1 MRNGVSFVRL
11 LAVSIPLIAL
21 AGCSE
26 ESKQVIADPDLIP
39 ADGLLRRLTETQFQ
53 SSLAAVFGPEVP
65 VPVSPEP
72 DVQLGRF
79 LSVGA
84 TQATFSPRG
93 VEAIEKVS
101 FDLAK
106 KAMANE
112 AVRARLVP
120 CAPAAT
126 RDDACA
132 TTALTKLG
140 EQLWR
145 RPVTAEESS
154 KFVELSGVAATTLGD
169 FYAGLEYGI
178 AGIIQS
184 PNFLFRVELGENEGS
199 AAASPRLNDFEL
211 ATRLSYF
218 FWNTSPD
225 DALLAAAEQGLL
237 STDAGLLAQAE
248 RLFAD
253 PRVHGGVRNFFNEYF
268 QLYELDKLD
277 KDPTIFEHAR
287 PELGPIAREETLST
301 IEALLLEEE
310 GDYRELFTG
319 RRTFINRELASV
331 YRVPAP
337 AREGFAEYVY
347 PPDSPRAGFL
357 GQLSFLGL
365 HSHAV
370 ASSATKRGLFIRER
384 LLCKR
389 INPPPVNVST
399 ALPEVNPDAQ
409 TLRDRLSTHATEP
422 SCAGCHNLTDPI
434 GLGLENFDAMGQYRT
449 IDNGGT
455 IEPAGDLDGAPFA
468 DARGVAERVVQ
479 HEDFGSCFVSNLYRY
494 ATGHEEN
501 FTELPILEGLTGELE
516 TSGYRLKPAMI
527 GIVMSEGFRSASKA
541 Q

>member
-1 MRNGVSFVRL
+1 MRKRFLFVRL
-11 LAVSIPLIAL
+11 LAASLPLVAL

-26 ESKQVIADPDLIP
+26 ESKQVVPDPTLIP
-39 ADGLLRRLTETQFQ
+39 AEGLLRRLTETQFQ
-53 SSLAAVFGPEVP
+53 SSLAAVFGPEIP
-65 VPVSPEP
+65 VPLSPEP

-106 KAMANE
+106 KAMAIE
-112 AVRARLVP
+112 SVRDRLVP

-132 TTALTKLG
+132 AAALTKLG

-145 RPVTAEESS
+145 RPVTAEESA
-154 KFVELSGVAATTLGD
+154 KFVELSGAAATTLGD

-178 AGIIQS
+178 AGVIQS
-184 PNFLFRVELGENEGS
+184 PNFLFRAELGESDGS
-199 AAASPRLNDFEL
+199 GAPTGRLNDFEL
-211 ATRLSYF
+211 ATRLAYF

-225 DALLAAAEQGLL
+225 DTLLAAAEQGLL
-237 STDAGLLAQAE
+237 STDDGLRAQAE

-253 PRVHGGVRNFFNEYF
+253 PRVHNGVRNFFNEYF
-268 QLYELDKLD
+268 RLYELDKLD

-319 RRTFINRELASV
+319 RRTFLNRELASV

-365 HSHAV
+365 NSHAV
-370 ASSATKRGLFIRER
+370 ASSATLRGLFIRER

-399 ALPEVNPDAQ
+399 ALPEVAADAQ

-422 SCAGCHNLTDPI
+422 SCAGCHDLTDPI
-434 GLGLENFDAMGQYRT
+434 GLGLENFDAMGQFRT
-449 IDNGGT
+449 TDNGGV
-455 IEPAGDLDGAPFA
+455 IDPAGDLDGAPFA
-468 DARGVAERVVQ
+468 EARGMAEQVVS
-479 HEDFGSCFVSNLYRY
+479 HAEFASCFVSNLYRY

-516 TSGYRLKPAMI
+516 ASGYRIKPAMI

>member
-1 MRNGVSFVRL
+1 MRTRLCFVRL
-11 LAVSIPLIAL
+11 LAASLPLVAL

-26 ESKQVIADPDLIP
+26 ESKQVVPDPALIP

-53 SSLAAVFGPEVP
+53 SSLEAVFGPEIP

-106 KAMANE
+106 KAMAI
-112 AVRARLVP
+112 ATVRARLVP

-132 TTALTKLG
+132 ALALTQLG

-145 RPVTAEESS
+145 RPVTAEESA
-154 KFVELSGVAATTLGD
+154 KFVELSGAAATTLGD

-178 AGIIQS
+178 AGVIQS
-184 PNFLFRVELGENEGS
+184 PNFLFRAELGESEGS
-199 AAASPRLNDFEL
+199 GAAAGRLNDFEL
-211 ATRLSYF
+211 ATRLAYF

-225 DALLAAAEQGLL
+225 DTLLAAAEQGIL
-237 STDAGLLAQAE
+237 STDEGLRAQAE

-253 PRVHGGVRNFFNEYF
+253 AKVHKGVRNFFNEYF
-268 QLYELDKLD
+268 RLYELDKLD

-319 RRTFINRELASV
+319 RRTFLNRELASV

-347 PPDSPRAGFL
+347 PQDSPRAGFL

-365 HSHAV
+365 NSHAV
-370 ASSATKRGLFIRER
+370 ASSATQRGLFIRER

-399 ALPEVNPDAQ
+399 ALPEVNPNAQ
-409 TLRDRLSTHATEP
+409 TLRERLSTHATEP

-434 GLGLENFDAMGQYRT
+434 GLGLENFDAMGQFRT

-455 IEPAGDLDGAPFA
+455 IDPSGDLDGAPFA
-468 DARGVAERVVQ
+468 DARGMAEQVVS

-516 TSGYRLKPAMI
+516 ASGYRLKPAMI

>member
-1 MRNGVSFVRL
+1 MRNRPVALRLFVTSL
-11 LAVSIPLIAL
+11 PLVAL

-26 ESKQVIADPDLIP
+26 EAKQVVSDPALIP
-39 ADGLLRRLTETQFQ
+39 AEGLLRRLTETQFQ
-53 SSLAAVFGPEVP
+53 SSLAAVFGPEVA
-65 VPVSPEP
+65 VPESPEP

-84 TQATFSPRG
+84 TQATYSPRG
-93 VEAIEKVS
+93 VEAIEKVA
-101 FDLAK
+101 FDLANK
-106 KAMANE
+106 GLANE
-112 AVRARLVP
+112 TVRARLVP

-132 TTALTKLG
+132 ETAIRRLA
-140 EQLWR
+140 QALWR
-145 RPVTAEESS
+145 RPVTDEEAAPLVAVAGTAAE
-154 KFVELSGVAATTLGD
+154 TLGD
-169 FYAGLEYGI
+169 FYEGLEYGV
-178 AGIIQS
+178 AGVIQS
-184 PNFLFRVELGENEGS
+184 PNFLFRAELGDNPN
-199 AAASPRLNDFEL
+199 AALPNRLNDYEL
-211 ATRLSYF
+211 ASRLAYF
-218 FWNTSPD
+218 FWNAPPD
-225 DALLAAAEQGLL
+225 DALLNAAEAGLL
-237 STDAGLLAQAE
+237 STDDGLRAQAE
-248 RLFAD
+248 RMFDD
-253 PRVHGGVRNFFNEYF
+253 PRVSAGVRNFFNEYF
-268 QLYELDKLD
+268 RLYDLDKLD

-319 RRTFINRELASV
+319 RRTFLNRELAAV

-347 PPDSPRAGFL
+347 PPESPRAGFL

-365 HSHAV
+365 NSHAV

-409 TLRDRLSTHATEP
+409 TLRDRLSTHATDP
-422 SCAGCHNLTDPI
+422 SCGGCHDLIDPI
-434 GLGLENFDAMGQYRT
+434 GLGFENFDAMAQYRT
-449 IDNGGT
+449 IDNGGD
-455 IEPAGDLDGAPFA
+455 IDPSGDLDGDRFA
-468 DARGVAERVVQ
+468 DARGVADALVN

-501 FTELPILEGLTGELE
+501 FSEVPILERLTGELE
-516 TSGYRLKPAMI
+516 ASGYRLRPAMM

>member
-1 MRNGVSFVRL
+1 MRKRFLFVRL
-11 LAVSIPLIAL
+11 LAASLPLVAL

-26 ESKQVIADPDLIP
+26 ESKQVVPDPTLIP
-39 ADGLLRRLTETQFQ
+39 AEGLLRRLTETQFQ
-53 SSLAAVFGPEVP
+53 SSLAAVFGPEIP
-65 VPVSPEP
+65 VPLSPEP

-106 KAMANE
+106 KAMAIE
-112 AVRARLVP
+112 SVRDRLVP

-132 TTALTKLG
+132 AAALTKLG

-145 RPVTAEESS
+145 RPVTAEESA
-154 KFVELSGVAATTLGD
+154 KFVELSGAAATTLGD

-178 AGIIQS
+178 AGVIQS
-184 PNFLFRVELGENEGS
+184 PNFLFRAELGESDGS
-199 AAASPRLNDFEL
+199 GAPTGRLNDFEL
-211 ATRLSYF
+211 ATRLAYF

-225 DALLAAAEQGLL
+225 DTLLAAAEQGLL
-237 STDAGLLAQAE
+237 STDDGLRAQAE

-253 PRVHGGVRNFFNEYF
+253 PRVHNGVRNFFNEYF
-268 QLYELDKLD
+268 RLYELDKLD

-319 RRTFINRELASV
+319 RRTFLNRELASV

-365 HSHAV
+365 NSHAV
-370 ASSATKRGLFIRER
+370 ASSATLRGLFIRER

-399 ALPEVNPDAQ
+399 ALPEVAADAQ

-422 SCAGCHNLTDPI
+422 SCAGCHDLTDPI
-434 GLGLENFDAMGQYRT
+434 GLGLENFDAMGQFRT
-449 IDNGGT
+449 TDNGGV
-455 IEPAGDLDGAPFA
+455 IDPAGDLDGAPFA
-468 DARGVAERVVQ
+468 DARGMAEQVVS
-479 HEDFGSCFVSNLYRY
+479 HAEFASCFVSNLYRY

-516 TSGYRLKPAMI
+516 ASGYRIKPAMI

>member
-1 MRNGVSFVRL
+1 MRNRLSFVRL
-11 LAVSIPLIAL
+11 LAASLPLIAL

-26 ESKQVIADPDLIP
+26 ESKQVVPDPTLIP

-53 SSLAAVFGPEVP
+53 SSLAAVFGPEIP

-112 AVRARLVP
+112 AVRARLVA

-132 TTALTKLG
+132 TTALSKLG

-145 RPVTAEESS
+145 RPVTAEESA

-184 PNFLFRVELGENEGS
+184 PNFLFRAELGENAGS
-199 AAASPRLNDFEL
+199 GATSPRLNDFEL

-237 STDAGLLAQAE
+237 STDEGLRTQAE

-268 QLYELDKLD
+268 RLYELDKLD

-319 RRTFINRELASV
+319 RRTFLNRELASV

-365 HSHAV
+365 NSHAV
-370 ASSATKRGLFIRER
+370 ASSATQRGLFIRER

-399 ALPEVNPDAQ
+399 ALPEVNPNAK
-409 TLRDRLSTHATEP
+409 TLRERLSTHATEP

-434 GLGLENFDAMGQYRT
+434 GLGLENFDAMGQFRT
-449 IDNGGT
+449 TDNGGA
-455 IEPAGDLDGAPFA
+455 IDPAGDLDGAPFA
-468 DARGVAERVVQ
+468 DARGMAEQVVS
-479 HEDFGSCFVSNLYRY
+479 HEEFGSCFVSNLYRY

-501 FTELPILEGLTGELE
+501 FTELPILERLTGELE
-516 TSGYRLKPAMI
+516 ASGYRLKPAMI

>member
-1 MRNGVSFVRL
+1 MRTRRL
-11 LAVSIPLIAL
+11 PFRLVAAAVPLIAL

-26 ESKQVIADPDLIP
+26 ESKQVMPDPALIP

-53 SSLAAVFGPEVP
+53 SSLAAVFGPEIP
-65 VPVSPEP
+65 VPQSPEP

-101 FDLAK
+101 FDLANK
-106 KAMANE
+106 GMANE
-112 AVRARLVP
+112 TVRARLVP

-126 RDDACA
+126 RDDICA
-132 TTALTKLG
+132 ATALRKLAG
-140 EQLWR
+140 QLWR
-145 RPVTAEESS
+145 RPVTDEEAAPL
-154 KFVELSGVAATTLGD
+154 VEVAGTAATTLGD
-169 FYAGLEYGI
+169 FHEGLEYGI
-178 AGIIQS
+178 AAVIQS
-184 PNFLFRVELGENEGS
+184 PNFLFRAELGESEGS
-199 AAASPRLNDFEL
+199 AVASNRLNDFEL
-211 ATRLSYF
+211 ATRLAYF
-218 FWNTSPD
+218 FWNAPPD
-225 DALLAAAEQGLL
+225 DELMTAAEQGLL
-237 STDAGLLAQAE
+237 STDEGLRAQAE
-248 RLFAD
+248 RMFTD
-253 PRVHGGVRNFFNEYF
+253 PKVHGGVRNFFNEYF
-268 QLYELDKLD
+268 RLYELDKLD

-310 GDYRELFTG
+310 GDYRDLFTG

-337 AREGFAEYVY
+337 ARDGFAEYVY
-347 PPDSPRAGFL
+347 PPDSPRAGFF

-365 HSHAV
+365 NSHAV
-370 ASSATKRGLFIRER
+370 ASSATQRGLFIRER

-422 SCAGCHNLTDPI
+422 SCAGCHDLTDPI

-449 IDNGGT
+449 VDNGGA
-455 IEPAGDLDGAPFA
+455 IDPSGDLDGAPFA
-468 DARGVAERVVQ
+468 DARGMAEQVVS
-479 HEDFGSCFVSNLYRY
+479 HEEFGSCFVSNLYRY

-501 FTELPILEGLTGELE
+501 FTEVPILERLTGELE

>member
-1 MRNGVSFVRL
+1 MRNRLSFVRL
-11 LAVSIPLIAL
+11 MAASLPLIAL
-21 AGCSE
+21 AGCGE
-26 ESKQVIADPDLIP
+26 ETKQVVPDPTLIP

-53 SSLAAVFGPEVP
+53 SSLAAVFGPEIP

-106 KAMANE
+106 KAMATE
-112 AVRARLVP
+112 SVRDRLVP

-132 TTALTKLG
+132 AAALTKLG

-145 RPVTAEESS
+145 RPVTAEETA
-154 KFVELSGVAATTLGD
+154 KFVELSGAAATTLGD

-178 AGIIQS
+178 AGVIQS
-184 PNFLFRVELGENEGS
+184 PNFLFRAELGESDGS
-199 AAASPRLNDFEL
+199 GAPTGRLNDFEL
-211 ATRLSYF
+211 ATRLAYF

-225 DALLAAAEQGLL
+225 DTLLAAAEQGLL
-237 STDAGLLAQAE
+237 STDDGLRAQAE

-253 PRVHGGVRNFFNEYF
+253 PQVHNGVRNFFNEYF
-268 QLYELDKLD
+268 RLYELDKLD

-319 RRTFINRELASV
+319 RRTFLNRDLASV

-365 HSHAV
+365 NSHAV
-370 ASSATKRGLFIRER
+370 ASSATLRGLFIRER

-399 ALPEVNPDAQ
+399 ALPEVNADAQ

-422 SCAGCHNLTDPI
+422 SCAGCHDLTDPI
-434 GLGLENFDAMGQYRT
+434 GLSLENFDAMGQFRIT
-449 IDNGGT
+449 DNGGE
-455 IEPAGDLDGAPFA
+455 IDPAGDLDGAPFA
-468 DARGVAERVVQ
+468 DARGMAEQVVS
-479 HEDFGSCFVSNLYRY
+479 HAEFGSCFVSNLYRY

-501 FTELPILEGLTGELE
+501 FTELPILERLTGELE
-516 TSGYRLKPAMI
+516 ASGYRLKPAMI

>member
-1 MRNGVSFVRL
+1 MRNRRISSRL
-11 LAVSIPLIAL
+11 LAAALPLLAI

-26 ESKQVIADPDLIP
+26 ESKQVVPDPALIP
-39 ADGLLRRLTETQFQ
+39 AEGLLRRLTETQFQ

-101 FDLAK
+101 FDLANK
-106 KAMANE
+106 GMANE

-132 TTALTKLG
+132 ATALRKLAG
-140 EQLWR
+140 QLWR
-145 RPVTAEESS
+145 RPVTDEEAAPL
-154 KFVELSGVAATTLGD
+154 VEVAGTAATTLGD
-169 FYAGLEYGI
+169 FYEGLEYGI
-178 AGIIQS
+178 AAVIQS
-184 PNFLFRVELGENEGS
+184 PNFLFRAELGENEGS
-199 AAASPRLNDFEL
+199 AVASNRLNDFEL
-211 ATRLSYF
+211 ATRLAYF
-218 FWNTSPD
+218 FWNAPPD
-225 DALLAAAEQGLL
+225 DALMAAAEQGLL
-237 STDAGLLAQAE
+237 ATDEGLRAQAE
-248 RLFAD
+248 RMFAD
-253 PRVHGGVRNFFNEYF
+253 PKVHGGVRNFFNEYF
-268 QLYELDKLD
+268 RLYDLDKLD

-310 GDYRELFTG
+310 GDYRDLFTG

-347 PPDSPRAGFL
+347 PPNSPRAGFF

-365 HSHAV
+365 NSHAV
-370 ASSATKRGLFIRER
+370 ASSATQRGLFIRER

-389 INPPPVNVST
+389 INPPPGNVST
-399 ALPEVNPDAQ
+399 ALPEVNPEAR

-422 SCAGCHNLTDPI
+422 SCAGCHDLTDPI

-449 IDNGGT
+449 VDNGGA
-455 IEPAGDLDGAPFA
+455 IDPSGDLDGAPFA
-468 DARGVAERVVQ
+468 DARGMAEQVVS
-479 HEDFGSCFVSNLYRY
+479 HEEFASCFVSNLYRY

-501 FTELPILEGLTGELE
+501 FTELPILENLTGELE
-516 TSGYRLKPAMI
+516 ASGYRLKPAML

>member
-1 MRNGVSFVRL
+1 MRKRLSFVRL
-11 LAVSIPLIAL
+11 LAASLPLVAL

-26 ESKQVIADPDLIP
+26 ESKQVVPDPNLIP
-39 ADGLLRRLTETQFQ
+39 AEGLLRRLTETQFQ
-53 SSLAAVFGPEVP
+53 SSLAALFGPEIP
-65 VPVSPEP
+65 VPLSPEP

-106 KAMANE
+106 KAMAIE
-112 AVRARLVP
+112 SVRDRLVP

-132 TTALTKLG
+132 AAALTKLG
-140 EQLWR
+140 AQLWR
-145 RPVTAEESS
+145 RPVTAEESA
-154 KFVELSGVAATTLGD
+154 KFVELSGAAATTLGD

-178 AGIIQS
+178 AGVIQS
-184 PNFLFRVELGENEGS
+184 PNFLFRAELGESDGS
-199 AAASPRLNDFEL
+199 GAPTGRLNDFEL
-211 ATRLSYF
+211 ATRLAYF

-225 DALLAAAEQGLL
+225 DTLLAAAEQGLL
-237 STDAGLLAQAE
+237 STDEGLRAQAE

-253 PRVHGGVRNFFNEYF
+253 PRVHNGVRNFFNEYF
-268 QLYELDKLD
+268 RLYELDKLD

-319 RRTFINRELASV
+319 RRTFLNRELASV

-365 HSHAV
+365 NSHSV
-370 ASSATKRGLFIRER
+370 ASSATLRGLFIRER

-399 ALPEVNPDAQ
+399 ALPEVDADAR

-422 SCAGCHNLTDPI
+422 SCAGCHDLTDPI
-434 GLGLENFDAMGQYRT
+434 GLGLENFDAMGQFRT
-449 IDNGGT
+449 TDNGGD
-455 IEPAGDLDGAPFA
+455 IDPAGDLDGAPFA
-468 DARGVAERVVQ
+468 DARGMAEQVVS
-479 HEDFGSCFVSNLYRY
+479 HAEFASCFVSNLYRY

-516 TSGYRLKPAMI
+516 ASGYRIKPAMI